1 MSNSLNPPNLSSLLP
16 QASPSVLS
24 RGKAPNS
31 LQYLKFQLYP
41 DTKAMLPIAQI
52 TEVLKIQ
59 LRQIMPI
66 PQMPTWVMGVYN
78 WRGDILWMIDLGQLL
93 GLDSWYQHQHE
104 RLLHSAIV
112 LSPDREDNQSEHQ
125 IHLGLMVAG
134 IDDLATCN
142 GEAIQGTVGSP
153 LNHLVSSFLTGY
165 WLNSSGEMILA
176 LDGQAIA
183 DAMPRTPQ

>member
-1 MSNSLNPPNLSSLLP
+1 MSNSSNLSNLFP
-16 QASPSVLS
+16 PASPSVL
-24 RGKAPNS
+24 KEQAPKSNS

-93 GLDSWYQHQHE
+93 GLDSWYQYQHE

-112 LSPDREDNQSEHQ
+112 LSPDREDNQSEQ
-125 IHLGLMVAG
+125 KIHLGLMVAS

-153 LNHLVSSFLTGY
+153 LNHHLSSRFLAGY

-183 DAMPRTPQ
+183 SAMPRTPH

>member
-1 MSNSLNPPNLSSLLP
+1 VSNPSNLSHLST
-16 QASPSVLS
+16 QTSPSILTEQ
-24 RGKAPNS
+24 APSNS
-31 LQYLKFQLYP
+31 LQYLEFQLYP

-59 LRQIMPI
+59 LKQIMPI

-112 LSPDREDNQSEHQ
+112 LSPEGENQQSEQ
-125 IHLGLMVAG
+125 PIHLGLMVAG
-134 IDDLATCN
+134 IDELAACD
-142 GEAIQGTVGSP
+142 GEAIQETVSSS
-153 LNHLVSSFLTGY
+153 LNHWASSLLTGY

-183 DAMPRTPQ
+183 AAMPRTPD